1 MSRLKRK
8 GIIALLSIS
17 GILLLFI
24 LHIIFNV
31 NPIIEQVSEKEVKA
45 LTSVAVNSA
54 CNEVISDYLTLD
66 MVEYLIDK
74 DGNLQMVTTNTALI
88 NAISRKALDASQQRI
103 TALGQEG
110 IPIPLGSLSGIT
122 LFSGQ
127 GPDIFIKVFPIG
139 SVNAT
144 FTSEF
149 VAAGINQTRHK
160 IMLNI
165 CADVKVVL
173 PGTDNV
179 INTETQILLCEN
191 LIIGK
196 VPDIYFGTHN
206 LNDLLNLVP

>member
-1 MSRLKRK
+1 MSQKKRRC
-8 GIIALLSIS
+8 ITALLCIG

-24 LHIIFNV
+24 LHIVINV
-31 NPIIEQVSEKEVKA
+31 NPIITQVSEKKVKA
-45 LTSVAVNSA
+45 LASVAVNSA
-54 CNEVISDYLTLD
+54 CDEVINEYSSLD

-88 NAISRKALDASQQRI
+88 NAISRKAIDASQQRI
-103 TALGQEG
+103 TSLGEQG

-122 LFSGQ
+122 VFSGQ

-139 SVNAT
+139 SINAV
-144 FTSEF
+144 FTSDF
-149 VAAGINQTRHK
+149 SSAGINQTRHK

-165 CADVKVVL
+165 GADIKVVL
-173 PGTDNV
+173 PGTDNIV
-179 INTETQILLCEN
+179 STETQILLCEN

-196 VPDIYFGTHN
+196 VPDIYYGTHN

>member
-24 LHIIFNV
+24 LHIVFNV

-45 LTSVAVNSA
+45 LATVAVNSA
-54 CNEVISDYLTLD
+54 CNEVIGDYLTLD
-66 MVEYLIDK
+66 MVDYLIDK

-88 NAISRKALDASQQRI
+88 NAISRKAIDASQQRI
-103 TALGQEG
+103 TELGGEG

-122 LFSGQ
+122 VFSGQ

-139 SVNAT
+139 SVNAQ
-144 FTSEF
+144 FQSEF

-160 IMLNI
+160 IMLNVCVDI
-165 CADVKVVL
+165 KVVL
-173 PGTDNV
+173 PGADNV
-179 INTETQILLCEN
+179 VNTETKILLCEN

-206 LNDLLNLVP
+206 LSDLLNLVP